1 MAFATGRWNN
11 VPGDFGR
18 IHCYIR
24 VIQRPLFQGRE
35 TMERNDVQGQR
46 RPLKVRQKQWTGRFA
61 RWLAQREITPNQI
74 SLASVL
80 FALLGAGAF
89 LVSGLLDGGW
99 RWLFLLL
106 AAAMIQGRL
115 LCNLFDGMV
124 AVEGGKSTPAGEL
137 FNDVPDRV
145 SDALLLV
152 ALGYSLPGFDSAPW
166 LGWLGALLAVLTAYV
181 RVLGSSLGVPADFR
195 GPMAKQHRMAVLTV
209 ACVLSVLDV
218 TWAVPGMAMWLA
230 LVLIAVGSVAT
241 CARRLMGI
249 HDALSRGEG

>member
-1 MAFATGRWNN
+1 M
-11 VPGDFGR
+11 D
-18 IHCYIR
+18 
-24 VIQRPLFQGRE
+24 
-35 TMERNDVQGQR
+35 DVQGQR
-46 RPLKVRQKQWTGRFA
+46 RPLKVRQKQWSGQFA
-61 RWLAQREITPNQI
+61 HWLAQREISPNQI
-74 SLASVL
+74 SLGSIL

-89 LVSGLLDGGW
+89 LASGVLDGGW
-99 RWLFLLL
+99 RWLCLLL

-195 GPMAKQHRMAVLTV
+195 GPMAKQHRMALMTI
-209 ACVLSVLDV
+209 ACVVSVFDS
-218 TWAVPGMAMWLA
+218 TWAAPGMALWLT
-230 LVLIAVGSVAT
+230 LWVVAVGSAVT
-241 CARRLMGI
+241 CGRRLMGI
-249 HDALSRGEG
+249 HHALSRGEA